1 MNHSTSY
8 NFSISLIR
16 STDNS
21 WSIDPWV
28 ESTQSLYQNL
38 LAENPGNNFLAT
50 KTQGELSYYIFHH
63 EDLVHSDLCGWII
76 TLNGYQLDD
85 QESLLALSQ
94 QAWTRLADSQLA
106 SLDLHQ
112 RLYDIIED
120 MQIIACSAPRPID
133 MNKES
138 SYEVKRFSIR
148 REQAPQPSVS
158 SPRYTPSSSS
168 SDHLEGTYV
177 AQEGKGLFT
186 YFVECYTKHFADFS
200 GRARRREYWGAVLF
214 NILLAYVIR
223 SFLILSVRQDISS
236 SIASGELESASST
249 GPVSI
254 SLLFILSL
262 FLVPGLAVTVRRLHD
277 TGRSGWWLLIGVIPI
292 LGLVIIYWLCSDGS
306 PEKNEYG
313 ESPKYKRP

>member
-8 NFSISLIR
+8 NFSISLIH
-16 STDNS
+16 STDNI

-63 EDLVHSDLCGWII
+63 EDLIHSDLCGWII

-94 QAWTRLADSQLA
+94 QAWTRFANSQLA

-120 MQIIACSAPRPID
+120 MQIIARSAPRPID

-148 REQAPQPSVS
+148 REQASRPSVS
-158 SPRYTPSSSS
+158 SPRHTPSSSS
-168 SDHLEGTYV
+168 SDRLEGTYV
-177 AQEGKGLFT
+177 AQEGKSLFT
-186 YFVECYTKHFADFS
+186 YFVECYTEHFADFS
-200 GRARRREYWGAVLF
+200 GRARRQEYWGTVLF
-214 NILLAYVIR
+214 NIPLTYAISLLR
-223 SFLILSVRQDISS
+223 LSVRQDISNYG
-236 SIASGELESASST
+236 ASGDLESMSHA

-254 SLLFILSL
+254 LLLFILTVV
-262 FLVPGLAVTVRRLHD
+262 FVPGLAVTVRRLHD
-277 TGRSGWWLLIGVIPI
+277 TGRSGWWLLIGLIPI
-292 LGLVIIYWLCSDGS
+292 LGLVILYWLCSDGS
-306 PEKNEYG
+306 PEENEYG